1 MRNKKILILIV
12 GCVIIV
18 SFSFQSRFFE
28 IAKQIEIYNNLY
40 KTLNVDYINEI
51 NPGEITTK
59 AINNTLEN
67 LDPYTR
73 FYNEQQVE
81 DAKIRREG
89 EYGGIGI
96 SSWYSKQGITI
107 RTIKEGFPADKIGLK
122 AGDIIIDVN
131 NQKLQG
137 LDNENLSQVLKGIPG
152 TAISLVVKRGDKT
165 LNFKLELDKII
176 DDPVPYFEMIN
187 KDTGYVI
194 LTQFTV
200 RKSTDGVRNAINVL
214 KEKGMKKL
222 VFDLR
227 SNPGGSLYDAV
238 NITNLFIPKG
248 KRVVDTK
255 GKTKKNSRSYTTSQ
269 DALDETLPV
278 VVLINDRSASASEI
292 VSGALQ
298 DYDRAV
304 VLGERSFGKG
314 LVQRYFDLP
323 YGTQMKATISKYYT
337 PSGRCIQELDYANR
351 NWKTGKVPKF
361 SDGQVNTFKTENGRA
376 VYDGGGVTPDVK
388 VNISKKTEETEKLLN
403 SRAIFNFATDYV
415 RKNPKSDIN
424 SFSFNGFENFKT
436 YLKTKDTAFVT
447 EQEKLFKEAYKK
459 LKNKDNVASDYNQ
472 LITKI
477 KTYKVQQIN
486 KNKDILLEKIQ
497 DEILQQYFYKKGV
510 YQYHLKNDATIKQA
524 VQILNDESKYNKIL
538 GNS

>member
-1 MRNKKILILIV
+1 MRNKKKLILITSSV
-12 GCVIIV
+12 VLIF
-18 SFSFQSRFFE
+18 FSFQSRFFE

-40 KTLNVDYINEI
+40 KTLNIDYINEI

-59 AINNTLEN
+59 SINNTLEN

-107 RTIKEGFPADKIGLK
+107 RKVKQGFPADKIGLK

-131 NQKLQG
+131 NQKLEG

-152 TAISLVVKRGDKT
+152 TEVSLIIKRGNKT
-165 LNFKLELDKII
+165 LNFDLKLDKII
-176 DDPVPYFEMIN
+176 DNPVPFFEMIN
-187 KDTGYVI
+187 EDTGYVI

-227 SNPGGSLYDAV
+227 SNPGGSLFDAV

-248 KRVVDTK
+248 KKVVDTK
-255 GKTKKNSRSYTTSQ
+255 GKTRKNSRSYTTNQ

-351 NWKTGKVPKF
+351 DWKTGKVPKF
-361 SDGQVNTFKTENGRA
+361 SDGQVNAFKTENGRV
-376 VYDGGGVTPDVK
+376 VYDGGGVTPDIK
-388 VNISKKTEETEKLLN
+388 IDISKKTEETEKLLS

-415 RKNPKSDIN
+415 RQNKKSDIN
-424 SFSFNGFENFKT
+424 AFSFNDFESFKT
-436 YLKTKDTAFVT
+436 YLKVKDTAFVT
-447 EQEKLFKEAYKK
+447 EQEKLFKDAYKK

-472 LITKI
+472 LIAKI

-497 DEILQQYFYKKGV
+497 DEILQQYFYNKGV
-510 YQYHLKNDATIKQA
+510 YQYHLKNDPTIKQA
-524 VQILNDESKYNKIL
+524 VDLLNNTSKYNKIL